1 MNKQLPA
8 KSAPQTPTKFCGE
21 LRFTRTT
28 GKSEVPPAGVSPFKT
43 RRKVYWAIVG
53 NRRPNVVSL
62 VIDNNSSFL
71 ARLRPLIFRN
81 RIGQRHPLIS
91 SKRVSCPSNKIRANV
106 PSFKRRFLLRKGS
119 PQCKTIKAGHAAAKD
134 RISQPYT

>member
-1 MNKQLPA
+1 MGDLSHEILSTRVTVWPNASYMPH
-8 KSAPQTPTKFCGE
+8 
-21 LRFTRTT
+21 RF
-28 GKSEVPPAGVSPFKT
+28 
-43 RRKVYWAIVG
+43 
-53 NRRPNVVSL
+53 
-62 VIDNNSSFL
+62 
-71 ARLRPLIFRN
+71 
-81 RIGQRHPLIS
+81 GQRHPLIS